1 MTTTGRRDALI
12 ALGALGGTLYGCSRA
27 EASRAWVPT
36 DPLVV
41 HEWGTFTTMQ
51 GSTFGSLDGLQHESE
66 RLPAFVH
73 SRFAEER
80 ESPFRAYGDTS
91 LDVPAHNVGMKM
103 ETPVIYF
110 HTRTPRRVS
119 VHVNFEHG
127 LLTHFYPA
135 PRAVDPPMSAAV
147 GATAVDVARVERSW
161 LDWELDLLP
170 GGAPAGELL
179 PVEPEEGWQHAREVD
194 AADVRTVGGGR
205 AESERYVFY
214 RGLARFESPIVV
226 QPVAGDRVIVRNCG
240 DAVVADAFVLDIRR
254 GQGRFVRVGALGPH
268 GARDVLLGE
277 VALRTATAFVPDLEA
292 EVHDALIAQ
301 GLFDDEARAMVR
313 TWSRTWFE
321 AEGTRV
327 LYFVPRATTDA
338 VLPLSILPKPDALL
352 RILVGRHE
360 YLTPETEDEVES
372 ALRDL
377 QGAAPAAERAANQRL
392 ARLGRFTEPAVRA
405 VFARTTDDRVRAH
418 AEALLAGM
426 RS

>member
-1 MTTTGRRDALI
+1 MTAVGRREALV
-12 ALGALGGTLYGCSRA
+12 ALGVLGGTLYGCSRA
-27 EASRAWVPT
+27 EASRAWVPA

-51 GSTFGSLDGLQHESE
+51 GSTFGTLDGLQHESE
-66 RLPAFVH
+66 KLPAFVH
-73 SRFAEER
+73 ARFAEER

-110 HTRTPRRVS
+110 HTKTPRRVS
-119 VHVNFEHG
+119 VHVNFDRG

-135 PRAVDPPMSAAV
+135 PRAMDPPMSAAI
-147 GATAVDVARVERSW
+147 GATAVDVSRVDRSW

-170 GGAPAGELL
+170 GGAPAGEIL
-179 PVEPEEGWQHAREVD
+179 PAKPEEAWQYAREVE
-194 AADVRTVGGGR
+194 AADVRTVGGGP

-226 QPVAGDRVIVRNCG
+226 QPMPEGRAIVRNCG
-240 DAVVADAFVLDIRR
+240 AQAVADAFVLEVRG

-268 GARDVLLGE
+268 HARDVGLGAL
-277 VALRTATAFVPDLEA
+277 ALRNPTGFVPDLETQ
-292 EVHDALIAQ
+292 VQDALVAQ
-301 GLFDDEARAMVR
+301 GLFADEARAMVR
-313 TWSRTWFE
+313 TWSRTWFL

-338 VLPLSILPKPDALL
+338 VLPLSILPRPDALV
-352 RILVGRHE
+352 RVLVGRHE
-360 YLTPETEDEVES
+360 YLTPETESEVEA

-377 QGAAPAAERAANQRL
+377 QGASPTAERAAKERL

-405 VFARTTDDRVRAH
+405 VLARSADERVRAH
-418 AEALLAGM
+418 AQVLLAEMG
-426 RS
+426 S